1 MCLAWWCITFK
12 RHHEHDLPWNQLE
25 KIIFPLQAAGVPLPC
40 LFQAECSYVDFES
53 NTPTEIYYI
62 YIASPMECLGMK
74 LHGGASMA
82 YTHHPEPNETW
93 SVWELFLEQRRTPRP
108 VAGHRPKLQKRI
120 DHPCL
125 AYLYTVYI
133 PHRSM
138 RHLFQSEGWPG
149 NRLLP
154 VTSPLNPTS
163 RLSRCG
169 RRKKPSRAYFA
180 GRRD

>member
-1 MCLAWWCITFK
+1 M
-12 RHHEHDLPWNQLE
+12 NM
-25 KIIFPLQAAGVPLPC
+25 IFPGTNLKRSFSLYKQRGFHFHVSSRQSVPTLT
-40 LFQAECSYVDFES
+40 S
-53 NTPTEIYYI
+53 NQTPQLRYIIYI